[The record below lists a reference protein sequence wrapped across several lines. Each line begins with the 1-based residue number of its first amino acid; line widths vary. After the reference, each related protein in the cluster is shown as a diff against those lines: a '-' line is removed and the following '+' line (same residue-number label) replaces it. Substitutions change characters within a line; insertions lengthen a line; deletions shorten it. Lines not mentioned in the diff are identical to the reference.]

1 MRILIVGAGALG
13 GYFGGRLLQAQRDVT
28 FLVRKRRA
36 TQLRGT
42 GLVITSPLGDY
53 ERADPPLIDS
63 ESLREPFDLI
73 LLGCKAYD
81 LENAIE
87 SFAPAVAA
95 HTAILPLLN
104 GIRHLDVLEARF
116 GTEAV
121 LGGQCLISAALDQRG
136 HILHLNDLHTLAF
149 GELRAARSDRT
160 DAILQEFATANFD
173 ARLSDTILLAMWE
186 KWAFIA
192 AAAGITCLM
201 RASVGDIVNAGA
213 ADLAARI
220 YEECAQIATDAGFA
234 PRAHLR
240 QRSLD
245 TLTQPGSGLTASML
259 RDIEAGG
266 RTEADHLLG
275 DLLRRRSP
283 SAAGMSLLAIAHAH
297 VAAYE
302 SRRKRESEHRGGN
315 S

>member
-36 TQLRGT
+36 AQLRST
-42 GLVITSPLGDY
+42 GLVISSPLGDY
-53 ERADPPLIDS
+53 HQPDPPLIESD
-63 ESLREPFDLI
+63 SLREPFDLI

-81 LENAIE
+81 LENALE
-87 SFAPAVAA
+87 SFAPAVGPN
-95 HTAILPLLN
+95 TTILPLLN
-104 GIRHLDVLEARF
+104 GMRHLDVLEARF
-116 GTEAV
+116 GTGAV

-149 GELRAARSDRT
+149 GELKAPRSDRT
-160 DAILQEFATANFD
+160 DAILQEMAAATFD
-173 ARLSDTILLAMWE
+173 ARLSDAILLAMWE

-213 ADLAARI
+213 TSLAAQI
-220 YEECAQIATDAGFA
+220 YEECAQIAMDAGFP
-234 PRAHLR
+234 PRGHVR

-245 TLTQPGSGLTASML
+245 TLTQPGSSLTASML
-259 RDIEAGG
+259 RDIESGG
-266 RTEADHLLG
+266 RTEVEHVLG
-275 DLLRRRSP
+275 DLLRRRNP
-283 SAAGMSLLAIAHAH
+283 AAAGASVLAIAHAH
-297 VAAYE
+297 VTAYE
-302 SRRKRESEHRGGN
+302 TRRKRATESGAGN